1 MDVERIEDW
10 LVHRVAAEAGLPP
23 ADVDTDAPFAAFGL
37 DSPRITAM
45 AGDLQRLLSQ
55 PVSPTLPFEF
65 PTVSTLANH
74 LSRKHAPP
82 PEHVRALEP
91 PPSERVPAP
100 DDTPAPGRPAQ
111 RGTPAALGRPA
122 HQAAMAGKRP
132 SGREGEPIAVTGLA
146 CRMPGAGDLGAF
158 WRLLES
164 GTDAIGDIPA
174 DRWEGSPRGRAGL
187 LDDVSGFDAPFFRIG
202 GDEALRMDPQQR
214 ILLETTWD
222 ALEDAGEVPAR
233 LRGSRTGVYLGISA
247 NDYAYRQLDPAA
259 IDRYTPSGN
268 ALSVAAGRLSYVF
281 GLRGPALAVDTAC
294 SSSLVAVHLA
304 CRAIRSDEC
313 EAAVVAG
320 VNLLL
325 DPAPSTGLGLAG
337 MLAQDGRCKAFD
349 ASADGYVRGEG
360 CGVAV
365 LKPLSKALAQGDR
378 VYALILGT
386 ATNQDGATNGLTAP
400 NPAAQREVV
409 EAALRDAATGQETVR
424 YVECHG
430 TGTALGDPVEAH
442 ALGTVLKGDRELLIG
457 SVKTNIGHLEA
468 AAGIAGLIKVALSL
482 HHGRIPPSLHF
493 TTPNPHIP
501 FTDLGLRVVTRP
513 ESWPGGVAGLSSFG
527 FSGTNAHIV
536 MSPPPPPPAQPTAR
550 PRSLLLPI
558 SARTESGLARAAAAW
573 ADHLTAIA
581 AAETT
586 SAPPAIGAD
595 LVFTAATRRTHHRPY
610 RAAVIGADAA
620 ELAARLRAIR
630 GTSIRVSAGDPRVTF
645 VFSGQGVFA
654 DQAEARQDGQDVSP
668 GPLAAVRELLDS
680 DPLFR
685 SSIRRCDERLD
696 GVLGWSIERVLS
708 GETEADLQDTAVAQ
722 PLIVAVQ
729 LALVRVWR
737 SLGIEPAA
745 VVGHSV
751 GEISAAVTAGLLD
764 AGTGLRLAAD
774 RGRLMSPARG
784 GRMLAVGLSREAA
797 ERRAGSDV
805 TVAAINAPG
814 LTVLSGAPAA
824 LEEVRRGLAD
834 AGTFVRWLPVEYAFH
849 GPAMDPAAR
858 ALAELYRDLEPGKAK
873 IPFYSSVL
881 GERADDRDVDGAYW
895 ARNVRE
901 PVDLAG
907 AVSALLP
914 ESDALVEVGAKP
926 VLQAALRE
934 TSGGVLVTATLGG
947 DGLLGALGALYT
959 LGCAPRWEHLHP
971 SGGRVVSTPG
981 YPWEHRM
988 YWLDRPEPR
997 RAFEREVALD
1007 PADLAEHR
1015 VNGLPVFPAA
1025 GYIRLAVSAAR
1036 AHGLPE
1042 PITLD
1047 HLDLPAP
1054 LIATDDAPAPYAL
1067 VTLTPEADDLAF
1079 SITTGTGPDETPH
1092 ATGRLLPTSPT
1103 YSTGSAAPTADPTG
1117 SADRKGLA
1125 EATGPERLAAVEDRC
1140 SEPVPVDLLYS
1151 LLDGAGLAYGPR
1163 FRGVRWV
1170 RRGDGEAVAD
1180 ISGDAVPLL
1189 DAALHP
1195 VFAAAPA
1202 DLRKGGAA
1210 VPVGV
1215 ETVRWWADPGR
1226 EARCHARVTGSGD
1239 GEIRADVTIYDSSS
1253 RPCVELT
1260 GLRMRH
1266 APASREKAEFQLY
1279 ETVWRESPAEG
1290 SAPKG
1295 RWLLVPERP
1304 GSDCSGLAEAMAAE
1318 LARRGATALVRT
1330 DDTELA
1336 GRDDTVPVGRDDA
1349 APVGRDDTAPVGRD
1363 DAAPVGRDD
1372 AAPVG
1377 RDGTVPVGRGAESR
1391 PDGDARQ
1398 VEGVAGVVYLPSMD
1412 GGYED
1417 AVVDVARL
1425 VRALSFAGP
1434 GTARRLIVVTRGA
1447 RAENVTDPRAAAPW
1461 GLLRTAAIENPVLRP
1476 RCVDLD
1482 PQAPTGS
1489 TGSIGS
1495 TSSTVS
1501 ALCDELADDAGETE
1515 VAYRDGR
1522 RLVARLNELRM
1533 TPRRTLT
1540 LRPDATYVITGG
1552 TGTLGLLAADRLAQR
1567 GARHLAL
1574 LSRRPPAPDAED
1586 TLARLREAGV
1596 EVRLL
1601 RADVADRD
1609 ALARALATARASG
1622 PPIRGVL
1629 HAAGVLRDGALL
1641 DMPEEALREVLA
1653 PKLRGAWN
1661 LHELT
1666 LADPIEWFVL
1676 YASAAGVLGS
1686 PGQANYS
1693 AANAVLDALAHHR
1706 RGRGLPATAIDWGP
1720 WGEAGM
1726 AADAVRLRTAGS
1738 VFEPGDALD
1747 LLENLMTEDRPQ
1759 TMALPF
1765 DLRSLLQFY
1774 PAQVGVT
1781 FFDEVATHEDRSLNS
1796 IGVRDS
1802 ARPDLAAPYVA
1813 PRNGL
1818 ERRIAAIW
1826 QKALAIDPI
1835 GVQDG
1840 FFELGGDSVFG
1851 HRILGEINRALEIRI
1866 DPASAFADFTVAHL
1880 AELAARAMRDRLE
1893 RMTDEEAARLLTPAA
1908 DQGMTLAADQ
1918 GVTSAADQGEMR

>member
-1 MDVERIEDW
+1 MDVERIRDW
-10 LVHRVAAEAGLPP
+10 LVRRVAEEAGLAP
-23 ADVDTDAPFAAFGL
+23 ADVDADADAPFAAFGL

-45 AGDLQRLLSQ
+45 AGDLQRFLGH
-55 PVSPTLPFEF
+55 PVSPTLAFEF
-65 PTVSTLANH
+65 PTVSTLAER
-74 LSRKHAPP
+74 LSHAAPP
-82 PEHVRALEP
+82 PERTA
-91 PPSERVPAP
+91 
-100 DDTPAPGRPAQ
+100 APGRPAH
-111 RGTPAALGRPA
+111 RGIPAGTRTTVHEPI
-122 HQAAMAGKRP
+122 P
-132 SGREGEPIAVTGLA
+132 YEPIAVTGLA
-146 CRMPGAGDLGAF
+146 CRMPGAGDPAAF

-174 DRWEGSPRGRAGL
+174 ERWEGSSRGRAGL
-187 LDDVSGFDAPFFRIG
+187 LDDVSGFDAPFFRIS

-214 ILLETTWD
+214 ILLEATWD

-247 NDYAYRQLDPAA
+247 NDYAYRQLDSAT
-259 IDRYTPSGN
+259 IDRYTSSGN

-313 EAAVVAG
+313 DAAVVAG

-337 MLAQDGRCKAFD
+337 MLSPEGRCKAFD

-378 VYALILGT
+378 VYAVILGT

-409 EAALRDAATGQETVR
+409 EAALRDAATSPATVR

-442 ALGTVLKGDRELLIG
+442 ALGAVLKGDRELLIG

-513 ESWPGGVAGLSSFG
+513 EPWPGGVAGVSGFG
-527 FSGTNAHIV
+527 FSGTNAHII
-536 MSPPPPPPAQPTAR
+536 MSPPPPPAEPAAM
-550 PRSLLLPI
+550 PRALLLPI

-573 ADHLTAIA
+573 ADHLTGLA
-581 AAETT
+581 AAGATA
-586 SAPPAIGAD
+586 SDAPPATSIDAD
-595 LVFTAATRRTHHRPY
+595 LIFTAATRRTHHRPY

-620 ELAARLRAIR
+620 ELAARLRAVR
-630 GTSIRVSAGDPRVTF
+630 TTSTRVPAGDPRVTF

-654 DQAEARQDGQDVSP
+654 DQAEAVVRNRQEGHDASP
-668 GPLAAVRELLDS
+668 GPLDAVRELLDS

-696 GVLGWSIERVLS
+696 GVLGWSVEHVLS
-708 GETEADLQDTAVAQ
+708 GETEADLQDTAIAQ

-729 LALVRVWR
+729 LALSRVWR

-784 GRMLAVGLSREAA
+784 GRMLAVGLPREAA
-797 ERRAGSDV
+797 ERRAGSDAAL
-805 TVAAINAPG
+805 AAINAPG
-814 LTVLSGAPAA
+814 LTVLSGARAA
-824 LEEVRRGLAD
+824 LEEVRRELAD
-834 AGTFVRWLPVEYAFH
+834 EGTFAQWLPVEYAFH
-849 GPAMDPAAR
+849 GPAMDYAAR
-858 ALAELYRDLEPGKAK
+858 ALAELYRDLEPGKAT
-873 IPFYSSVL
+873 IPFYSSAL
-881 GERADDRDVDGAYW
+881 GRRADDCEVDGAYW

-914 ESDALVEVGAKP
+914 ESDALVEVGARP
-926 VLQAALRE
+926 LLQAALRRA
-934 TSGGVLVTATLGG
+934 SGDRRVLTTATLGR
-947 DGLLGALGALYT
+947 DGLLGALASLYT
-959 LGCAPRWEHLHP
+959 LGCAPRWARLHP
-971 SGGRVVSTPG
+971 GGGRVVSTPG
-981 YPWEHRM
+981 YPWEHRT

-1007 PADLAEHR
+1007 PADLSEHR

-1025 GYIRLAVSAAR
+1025 GYVRLAVSAAR
-1036 AHGLPE
+1036 AHGLAE
-1042 PITLD
+1042 PIMLE
-1047 HLDLPAP
+1047 HLDLLTP
-1054 LIATDDAPAPYAL
+1054 LSATDGQELRGAPTRGDARPHAL
-1067 VTLTPEADDLAF
+1067 VTLTPEAGGLAF
-1079 SITTGTGPDETPH
+1079 SITTGAGRDEVRH
-1092 ATGRLLPTSPT
+1092 ATGRLL
-1103 YSTGSAAPTADPTG
+1103 STGPADPTG
-1117 SADRKGLA
+1117 S
-1125 EATGPERLAAVEDRC
+1125 ERLAAAEGRC
-1140 SEPVPVDLLYS
+1140 AEPVPVELLYS

-1163 FRGVRWV
+1163 FRGVRRVW
-1170 RRGDGEAVAD
+1170 RGDGEAVAD
-1180 ISGDAVPLL
+1180 VGGAPVPLL

-1195 VFAAAPA
+1195 VLAAAPA
-1202 DLRKGGAA
+1202 DLREGDAA

-1215 ETVRWWADPGR
+1215 DAVRWWADPGR
-1226 EARCHARVTGSGD
+1226 EARCHARVTESGE
-1239 GEIRADVTIYDSSS
+1239 GETRADVTIYDSSS
-1253 RPCVELT
+1253 RPCVELA

-1266 APASREKAEFQLY
+1266 ARASRERAEFRLY

-1290 SAPKG
+1290 AAPEG
-1295 RWLLVPERP
+1295 RWLLVPERSRSDRSDLE
-1304 GSDCSGLAEAMAAE
+1304 GSGTAEALAAE
-1318 LARRGATALVRT
+1318 LARRGA
-1330 DDTELA
+1330 
-1336 GRDDTVPVGRDDA
+1336 A
-1349 APVGRDDTAPVGRD
+1349 ADI
-1363 DAAPVGRDD
+1363 
-1372 AAPVG
+1372 
-1377 RDGTVPVGRGAESR
+1377 R
-1391 PDGDARQ
+1391 PDGDPRH
-1398 VEGVAGVVYLPSMD
+1398 VEGVAGVVYLPSLD
-1412 GGYED
+1412 AEYED

-1425 VRALSFAGP
+1425 VRALSYAGP

-1447 RAENVTDPRAAAPW
+1447 RADDVTDPRAAAPW
-1461 GLLRTAAIENPVLRP
+1461 GLLKTAAIENPVLRP

-1489 TGSIGS
+1489 TA
-1495 TSSTVS
+1495 S

-1540 LRPDATYVITGG
+1540 PLRPDATYVITGG
-1552 TGTLGLLAADRLAQR
+1552 TGTLGLLAAGRLAQR

-1586 TLARLREAGV
+1586 TLARLRATGV
-1596 EVRLL
+1596 EAQVL

-1609 ALARALATARASG
+1609 ALARALAMARASG
-1622 PPIRGVL
+1622 PPVRGVL

-1641 DMPEEALREVLA
+1641 DMPEEALREVLE

-1666 LADPIEWFVL
+1666 LSDPMEWFVL

-1693 AANAVLDALAHHR
+1693 AANACLDALAHHR

-1720 WGEAGM
+1720 WAEAGM
-1726 AADAVRLRTAGS
+1726 AADAVRLRTAS
-1738 VFEPGDALD
+1738 SAFEPGDALD
-1747 LLENLMTEDRPQ
+1747 LLEHLISEERAQ
-1759 TMALPF
+1759 TLALPF
-1765 DLRSLLQFY
+1765 DLRNLLQFY
-1774 PAQVGVT
+1774 PAQVGAAL
-1781 FFDEVATHEDRSLNS
+1781 FDEVATNEDRSLKS
-1796 IGVRDS
+1796 IGGQDS
-1802 ARPDLAAPYVA
+1802 ARPDMGAPYVA

-1818 ERRIAAIW
+1818 EQRIAAIW

-1835 GVQDG
+1835 GVEDG

-1851 HRILGEINRALEIRI
+1851 HRILGEINRTLDTRI
-1866 DPASAFADFTVAHL
+1866 DPASAFTDFTVAHL
-1880 AELAARAMRDRLE
+1880 AELAAQAMRDRLE
-1893 RMTDEEAARLLTPAA
+1893 SMTDEEAARLLTKEGLDEA
-1908 DQGMTLAADQ
+1908 DHATGH
-1918 GVTSAADQGEMR
+1918 R